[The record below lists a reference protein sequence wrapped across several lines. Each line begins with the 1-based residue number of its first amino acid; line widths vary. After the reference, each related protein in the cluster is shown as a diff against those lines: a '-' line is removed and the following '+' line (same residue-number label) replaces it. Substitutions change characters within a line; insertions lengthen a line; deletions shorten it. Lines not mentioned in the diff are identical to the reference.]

1 MTSLSILSGGAA
13 HGLVAALSGAFTSA
27 SKLTLDGTY
36 GAVGA
41 MRSKLEGGHPTDVVI
56 LTSAIVR
63 ELAAKGTVL
72 FDSVTDIGAVETAIA
87 TRAGDPVPAV
97 GDAEALSLALIG
109 ADGIY
114 VPDLT
119 QSTAG
124 LHVAAVLEKLGITQA
139 VASRVRMYPNG
150 QTAMR
155 AMAASK
161 DVRPIGCTQVTEIVS
176 TPGVALIKPLPEGYG
191 LATMYTAGV
200 VAASKNPAAAR
211 QLIASLSNAS
221 NAEVRRTCGFV

>member
-1 MTSLSILSGGAA
+1 MSSLSILSGGAA
-13 HGLVAALSGAFTSA
+13 HGLVHALGGDFTSA
-27 SKLTLDGTY
+27 SQFTLDGTY

-41 MRSKLEGGHPTDVVI
+41 MRANLEGGHPTDVVI

-63 ELAAKGTVL
+63 DLAAKGVVL
-72 FDSVTDIGAVETAIA
+72 ADSVTDIGSAETAIA
-87 TRAGDPVPAV
+87 TRAGDPVPKV
-97 GDAEALSLALIG
+97 GDAEALTLALIA

-124 LHVAAVLEKLGITQA
+124 LHVAAVLEKLGITHA
-139 VASRVRMYPNG
+139 VASRLRMYPNG

-176 TPGVALIKPLPEGYG
+176 TPGVALIKSLPEGYG

-211 QLIASLSNAS
+211 QLIALLASGGNA
-221 NAEVRRTCGFV
+221 AVRRTCGFV